1 MRKNTIFNFI
11 LLAFTVLILFSCSE
25 YDKILKSP
33 DYDLKYRKAFEYY
46 NKKDYAR
53 AAAIFEQIV
62 NVYRA
67 TAKGDSVM
75 YFYAKSYYGSEDYI
89 MAGHYFKEFTE
100 NYGRSPFVEEADYL
114 VGYCLYLMSPRPSLD
129 QENTRLSIQ
138 AFQKFL
144 FKHPESKYI
153 PECKRLIVEM
163 NDKLAEKAYLNAS
176 QYYNMGSVDTRY
188 YKAAIVS
195 LRNCLTEFPDNKY
208 REDLLFMIL
217 QSNYQMAENSI
228 PEKRRERFQSTLDEY
243 YTYIGEFPSGKYSKN
258 ATKIYDN
265 TKQVLG
271 L

>member
-1 MRKNTIFNFI
+1 MRRNTIFNFI
-11 LLAFTVLILFSCSE
+11 LLIFTAIIIFSCSE
-25 YDKILKSP
+25 YDKILKSS
-33 DYDLKYRKAFEYY
+33 DYDLKYRKALQYY

-53 AAAIFEQIV
+53 ASSLFEQIV

-89 MAGHYFKEFTE
+89 MAGHYFKEFSE

-129 QENTRLSIQ
+129 QENTKLSIQ

-144 FKHPESKYI
+144 YKHPESKYI

-163 NDKLAEKAYLNAS
+163 NDKLAEKDYLNAS

-188 YKAAIVS
+188 YKSALIS

-208 REDLLFMIL
+208 REDLMFMIL
-217 QSNYQMAENSI
+217 QSNYMIAENSV
-228 PEKRRERFQSTLDEY
+228 PLKRKERFQATLDDY
-243 YTYIGEFPSGKYSKN
+243 YTFVAEFPSGKYTKS